1 MYIEFVYIT
10 KLIGGAIMIPII
22 SIVGKNSNTG
32 KTTVLCN
39 IIRELKKRGY
49 KVATIKHDVHG
60 FDIDHPGKDTWK
72 HGQAGSDI
80 VMISSPE
87 KFAMIEKVNEEYL
100 LDEIVSKIKNV
111 DIVITEGYKR
121 ENKPKLEVFR
131 AEVADRLLCE
141 EHELFGLVT
150 DVPFPIN
157 TPQFAF
163 EEIEKLVDYI
173 VELFLV
179 KKT

>member
-1 MYIEFVYIT
+1 V
-10 KLIGGAIMIPII
+10 IPIF

-39 IIRELKKRGY
+39 IIQELKKRGY

-87 KFAMIEKVNEEYL
+87 KFAMIEKVEKEYT
-100 LDEIVSKIKNV
+100 LDEVISKITNV
-111 DIVITEGYKR
+111 DIIITEGYKR

-131 AEVADRLLCE
+131 AEAAECLLCE
-141 EHELFGLVT
+141 DHELFGLVT
-150 DVPFPIN
+150 DVKFDKAV
-157 TPQFAF
+157 PQFNF
-163 EEIEKLVDYI
+163 TEIEKLVDLI
-173 VELFLV
+173 VATFLD
-179 KKT
+179 K

>member
-1 MYIEFVYIT
+1 V
-10 KLIGGAIMIPII
+10 IPIF

-39 IIRELKKRGY
+39 IIQELKKRGY

-87 KFAMIEKVNEEYL
+87 KFAMIEKVEKEYT
-100 LDEIVSKIKNV
+100 LDEVISKITNV
-111 DIVITEGYKR
+111 DIIITEGYKR

-131 AEVADRLLCE
+131 TEAAECLLCE
-141 EHELFGLVT
+141 DHELFGLVT
-150 DVPFPIN
+150 DVQFEKEV
-157 TPQFAF
+157 PQFNF
-163 EEIEKLVDYI
+163 TEIEKLVDLI
-173 VELFLV
+173 VATFLD
-179 KKT
+179 K